1 MLTPGSGLKLLVQG
15 VGKVF
20 DVKNRHALPPKFLQ
34 YGGIYIAMVKLVTL
48 DGKVS
53 QTVRET
59 QVSRFARK
67 QPGVAAVGGSVSC
80 R

>member
-1 MLTPGSGLKLLVQG
+1 MEE
-15 VGKVF
+15 
-20 DVKNRHALPPKFLQ
+20 
-34 YGGIYIAMVKLVTL
+34 YIEMVKLATL
-48 DGKVS
+48 EGKVS

-59 QVSRFARK
+59 QVVVSRRLIDKLHRVAKGRDCSVNPLVNPAREVSRFARK